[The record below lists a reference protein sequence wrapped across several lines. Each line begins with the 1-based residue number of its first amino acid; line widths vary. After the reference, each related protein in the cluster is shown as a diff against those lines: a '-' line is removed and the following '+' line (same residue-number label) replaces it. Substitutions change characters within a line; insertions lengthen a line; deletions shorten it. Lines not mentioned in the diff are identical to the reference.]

1 MQANRRVFLF
11 SAALAGQ
18 AVLTSPGNAAA
29 PRLDPADPQ
38 ANMLGYTPDAEKVPA
53 AFVQKHAAGAHCANC
68 ALFQGKAADVP
79 GPCPLF
85 GGKTVQANGWCS
97 SWVAR
102 G

>member
-11 SAALAGQ
+11 SSALLGQ
-18 AVLTSPGNAAA
+18 TALTSRVFAAP

-38 ANMLGYTPDAEKVPA
+38 ATTLGYTPDSDKVPA
-53 AFVQKHAAGAHCANC
+53 AFAQKHAPGARCGNC
-68 ALFQGKAADVP
+68 ALFQGKAADTP

-97 SWVAR
+97 SWVAK